1 MINQPI
7 VSNEIPMPTTSVAT
21 RTAGRPAQ
29 HKTWSKRAHNKELRK
44 ENLYTAAVT
53 LFRQQGFDETRVEE
67 ITQAAGVAKG
77 TFFNYFPTKE
87 DVLLYIGE
95 RHMTRLGAAMS
106 NGTGKQVS
114 QERSAIVALKTVL
127 HALANN
133 LEEDKDLVHLAVEKA
148 MKISHLAPA
157 AGGRFSL
164 QGLVVLLI
172 SRAQRTG
179 EIHPAVD
186 PQLVAQMLE
195 GLYYQQLVIWC
206 QEDFAFDLGER
217 LEQVVDLLLVGIGG
231 PPALRAD
238 IPC

>member
-1 MINQPI
+1 
-7 VSNEIPMPTTSVAT
+7 VA
-21 RTAGRPAQ
+21 
-29 HKTWSKRAHNKELRK
+29 
-44 ENLYTAAVT
+44 
-53 LFRQQGFDETRVEE
+53 LFRQQGFDATRVEE

-95 RHMTRLGAAMS
+95 RHMSRLSVAMN
-106 NGTGKQVS
+106 NGTGKQIS
-114 QERSAIVALKTVL
+114 QERSAIAGLKAVL
-127 HALANN
+127 RALADS
-133 LEEDKDLVHLAVEKA
+133 LEEDRDLVRLAVDKA

-172 SRAQRTG
+172 RRAQRTG
-179 EIHPAVD
+179 EVHPAVD
-186 PQLVAQMLE
+186 PELVAQMLE

-217 LEQVVDLLLVGIGG
+217 LEQVVDLLLVGIGV
-231 PPALRAD
+231 PSAPRAHAA
-238 IPC
+238 

>member
-1 MINQPI
+1 MNQTT
-7 VSNEIPMPTTSVAT
+7 VGNEIIVNTTPVLTGMARQPVAQK
-21 RTAGRPAQ
+21 P
-29 HKTWSKRAHNKELRK
+29 WSKRAHNKEMRK
-44 ENLYTAAVT
+44 EDIYVAAVT
-53 LFRQQGFDETRVEE
+53 LFRQHGFDETRVEE

-114 QERSAIVALKTVL
+114 QERSAIAALKTVL

-133 LEEDKDLVHLAVEKA
+133 LEEDKDLVHMAVDKA
-148 MKISHLAPA
+148 MKISHLAPT

-206 QEDFAFDLGER
+206 QQDFSFDLGER
-217 LEQVVDLLLVGIGG
+217 LEQVVDLLLVGIGAH
-231 PPALRAD
+231 PALRAD
-238 IPC
+238 AAC

>member
-1 MINQPI
+1 MTNETTVGNEVIMNTTP
-7 VSNEIPMPTTSVAT
+7 VSTGTADRPMMQ
-21 RTAGRPAQ
+21 RTWG
-29 HKTWSKRAHNKELRK
+29 KRAHNKEMRK
-44 ENLYTAAVT
+44 ENLYTAAVM
-53 LFRQQGFDETRVEE
+53 LFRQRGFDETRVEE

-95 RHMTRLGAAMS
+95 RHMSRLGAAMS
-106 NGTGKQVS
+106 NGTGKQIS
-114 QERSAIVALKTVL
+114 QERSATAALKSVL
-127 HALANN
+127 HALADS
-133 LEEDKDLVHLAVEKA
+133 LEEDKDLVRLAVDKA

-172 SRAQRTG
+172 RRAQRTG

-206 QEDFAFDLGER
+206 QEEFEFDLGER
-217 LEQVVDLLLVGIGG
+217 LAQVVDLLLVGIGAH
-231 PPALRAD
+231 PALQAKAAF
-238 IPC
+238 

>member
-1 MINQPI
+1 MYTNIIN
-7 VSNEIPMPTTSVAT
+7 NELIANTGPVALHAA
-21 RTAGRPAQ
+21 RRPAMP
-29 HKTWSKRAHNKELRK
+29 KTYNKRANNKEQRK
-44 ENLYTAAVT
+44 ENLYSAAVT
-53 LFRQQGFDETRVEE
+53 LFRQQGFDQTRVEE

-106 NGTGKQVS
+106 NGAGKQVA
-114 QERSAIVALKTVL
+114 QERSAIAALKTVL
-127 HALANN
+127 HALADS
-133 LEEDKDLVHLAVEKA
+133 LEEDKDLVRLAVDKA
-148 MKISHLAPA
+148 MKISHLAPE

-172 SRAQRTG
+172 RRAQRTG

-186 PQLVAQMLE
+186 PDLAAQMLE

-217 LEQVVDLLLVGIGG
+217 LGQVVDMLLVGIGG
-231 PPALRAD
+231 PPAAGRAAA
-238 IPC
+238 

>member
-1 MINQPI
+1 MYTNIIN
-7 VSNEIPMPTTSVAT
+7 NELIATTRPVALHAA
-21 RTAGRPAQ
+21 RRPAMP
-29 HKTWSKRAHNKELRK
+29 KTYNKRANNKELRK
-44 ENLYTAAVT
+44 ENLYSAAVA
-53 LFRQQGFDETRVEE
+53 LFRQQGFDQTRVEE

-106 NGTGKQVS
+106 NGAGKQAA
-114 QERSAIVALKTVL
+114 QERSAIAALKTVL
-127 HALANN
+127 RALADS
-133 LEEDKDLVHLAVEKA
+133 LEEDKDLVRLAVDKA

-172 SRAQRTG
+172 RRAQRTG

-186 PQLVAQMLE
+186 PELVAQMLE

-217 LEQVVDLLLVGIGG
+217 LGQVVDMLLIGIGG
-231 PPALRAD
+231 PPSARNGAQG
-238 IPC
+238 

>member
-1 MINQPI
+1 MN
-7 VSNEIPMPTTSVAT
+7 TTPGLTA
-21 RTAGRPAQ
+21 TAGRPMIQ
-29 HKTWSKRAHNKELRK
+29 RPYGKRASNKELRK

-53 LFRQQGFDETRVEE
+53 LFRQRGFDETRVEE

-95 RHMTRLGAAMS
+95 RHMTRLGAAMG
-106 NGTGKQVS
+106 NGTGKQIS
-114 QERSAIVALKTVL
+114 QERSAIAALKTVL
-127 HALANN
+127 HTLADS
-133 LEEDKDLVHLAVEKA
+133 LEEDKDLVRLAVDKA
-148 MKISHLAPA
+148 MKISHLAPT

-164 QGLVVLLI
+164 QGLVALMI

-206 QEDFAFDLGER
+206 QEDFGFDLGER
-217 LEQVVDLLLVGIGG
+217 LGQVVDLLLVGIGAH
-231 PPALRAD
+231 PALQANPD
-238 IPC
+238 C